1 MDNLSIELAWQLH
14 RGGDHEGAEKIYAE
28 ILRREPR
35 SFPAWLRLGLLY
47 GERGDYSKAERY
59 MSNAIGIDP
68 SSADAH
74 FLRGSALMNLG
85 REVEAAECF
94 AKGAAIAPNMS
105 KLWLNRAVALLAI
118 GRHEEALTCIERCLT
133 LAPEDWNALV
143 TRGTVLMTLGR
154 GEEAKKSFDA
164 ALTINPDSIDA
175 LVNRATILSSMRR
188 YEDAARDC
196 ERVLTLDPSYDYMPG
211 FLVFFRLSCCDWR
224 NYEEQRAVIAEGL
237 KAGRRVIQPLM
248 NLSVSEEPA
257 DQLRCARIW
266 AESECAVSSPP
277 LWNGESYHHRR
288 IRVGYISEDF
298 REHPVGRLIVP
309 VLQRHD
315 RKRFEIVAYS
325 LGPSDKSEER
335 DRIVKACDSF
345 VDLSGADDR
354 KIAETIRRGEIDIA
368 VDLMGYSGNG
378 RRKILGYRPAPVQVS
393 FIGYAGTMGAGW
405 VDYLIA
411 DPIAVP
417 ENDHAFYS
425 EKIAYLPGSYLPAEL
440 PPVASGVS
448 RKEAGLPDKGFVF
461 CSFNNAYKITPR
473 VFSVWMRL
481 LSAVDGSV
489 LWLGQ
494 IGEAAQA
501 NLLREATACGIAPE
515 RLVFAPY
522 LKSYRDHLAR
532 LQAADLFLDTLPHN
546 AHSTAIDAL
555 QAGVPV
561 LTLPGAA
568 FAGRVGASLVSA
580 AGILELVA
588 PTLREYEDRALA
600 YAREPE
606 RLRSIRDR
614 LARTRETS
622 LLFDTTRFV
631 RNLEAAFSAMHA
643 RAGEGL
649 APAQISVPRV

>member
-59 MSNAIGIDP
+59 MANAIGIDP

-85 REVEAAECF
+85 RDVEASECF
-94 AKGAAIAPNMS
+94 AKGTAIAPNMS

-118 GRHEEALTCIERCLT
+118 GRSEEALTCIERCLV

-143 TRGTVLMTLGR
+143 TRGTVLMSLGR

-164 ALTINPDSIDA
+164 ALAINPNSIDA
-175 LVNRATILSSMRR
+175 LVNRATIVGSMRR
-188 YEDAARDC
+188 YEDAVRDC

-211 FLVFFRLSCCDWR
+211 FLMFFRLSCCDWR
-224 NYEEQRAVIAEGL
+224 NFEEQKAVIAEGL

-248 NLSVSEEPA
+248 NLSVSEKPA

-266 AESECAVSSPP
+266 AQGECAVSSPP
-277 LWNGESYHHRR
+277 LWNGEIYRHRR

-298 REHPVGRLIVP
+298 REHPVGRLIGP
-309 VLQRHD
+309 VLERHD
-315 RKRFEIVAYS
+315 RRRFEIAAYS
-325 LGPSDKSEER
+325 LGPGDKSEER

-345 VDLSGADDR
+345 VDPSDADDR
-354 KIAETIRRGEIDIA
+354 KIAETIRKSEIDIA

-378 RRKILGYRPAPVQVS
+378 RRKILGFRPAPVQVS
-393 FIGYAGTMGAGW
+393 FMGYAGTTGAGW

-417 ENDHAFYS
+417 KSDHAYYS

-440 PPVASGVS
+440 PSVANSGS

-473 VFSVWMRL
+473 VFSIWMRL
-481 LSAVDGSV
+481 LSEVEGSV

-494 IGEAAQA
+494 VGQAAQV
-501 NLLREATACGIAPE
+501 NLLREASTRGVAPE
-515 RLVFAPY
+515 RLIFAPY
-522 LKSYRDHLAR
+522 IKSHRDHLAR
-532 LQAADLFLDTLPHN
+532 LQVADLFLDTLPHN

-561 LTLPGAA
+561 LTSKGAG

-580 AGILELVA
+580 AGVPELV
-588 PTLREYEDRALA
+588 TLTLQEYEERALA
-600 YAREPE
+600 FAREPD

-631 RNLEAAFSAMHA
+631 RNLEAAFTAMHA

-649 APAQISVPRV
+649 PPVPISVPLV